1 MELRSKESGMGL
13 TRYKLGDLIE
23 LEDVRNEHGEY
34 TADDVRGV
42 NNLKELIKTKAN
54 LSGRDL
60 SKFQIVE
67 PGVFFF
73 NHRTSRNGSRISVTY
88 NYEGDDIIVTEDYV
102 LFRVRNEQ
110 VLSPIWLYLYFCRTE
125 FDRYAIANSWGSSTE
140 FFNWEDM
147 CDVEIDLPPI
157 EIQQR
162 YVDIY
167 NAMVANQKCYEDGL
181 EDLKLACDAEL
192 EHLMMQEEHRRIG
205 EFIELLDERNQDETL
220 GQQAV
225 RGITTEKQFIPTKAK
240 LDGVNLKS
248 YKIVYPGNL
257 AYVADTSRRGDKISI
272 AYNNDAARYLV
283 SSITTVF
290 GCREDLLPAYLM
302 LFFTRPEFDRYAR
315 FHSWGSAREVFSWE
329 DMQEVRIPIPDIE
342 IQESLADLFTAYN
355 QRREIN
361 ERMKAQ
367 MKDICPILI
376 KGSLEEASKS

>member
-1 MELRSKESGMGL
+1 MGL

-23 LEDVRNEHGEY
+23 PEDVRNEHGEY

-157 EIQQR
+157 EIQQK
-162 YVDIY
+162 YVDTY

-181 EDLKLACDAEL
+181 EDLKLACDAGL
-192 EHLMMQEEHRRIG
+192 ETLMSKMQLDPIG
-205 EFIELLDERNQDETL
+205 SHIQLVDERNNGSYTTDS
-220 GQQAV
+220 V
-225 RGITTEKQFIPTKAK
+225 RGISIEKIFIPTKAK
-240 LDGVNLKS
+240 MDGVSVNN
-248 YKIVYPGNL
+248 YKIVGPRDI
-257 AYVADTSRRGDKISI
+257 AYVPVTSRNGGKITI
-272 AYNNDAARYLV
+272 AQNTEDVPCLI
-283 SSITTVF
+283 SSAYISFRCNET
-290 GCREDLLPAYLM
+290 ELLPAYLM

>member
-1 MELRSKESGMGL
+1 MGL

-23 LEDVRNEHGEY
+23 QSDERNGKSQYSLES
-34 TADDVRGV
+34 VRGISIEKV
-42 NNLKELIKTKAN
+42 FIPTKAKMDGVS
-54 LSGRDL
+54 LIPYKLVRSGYF
-60 SKFQIVE
+60 SFV
-67 PGVFFF
+67 PV
-73 NHRTSRNGSRISVTY
+73 TSRNGNKITIALNSTDCIYINSSSYTVFKVARTDLLNPSY
-88 NYEGDDIIVTEDYV
+88 
-102 LFRVRNEQ
+102 LFMLFNR
-110 VLSPIWLYLYFCRTE
+110 PE
-125 FDRYAIANSWGSSTE
+125 FDRYSRFNSWGSARET
-140 FFNWEDM
+140 FTWEDM

-157 EIQQR
+157 EIQQK

-192 EHLMMQEEHRRIG
+192 ETLMAEMQLESIG
-205 EFIELLDERNQDETL
+205 SHIQLVDERNSGSYTTDS
-220 GQQAV
+220 V
-225 RGITTEKQFIPTKAK
+225 RGISIEKIFIPTKAK
-240 LDGVNLKS
+240 MDRVSVNN
-248 YKIVYPGNL
+248 YKIVEPRDI
-257 AYVADTSRRGDKISI
+257 AYVPVTSRNGGKITI
-272 AYNNDAARYLV
+272 AQNTENESCLI
-283 SSITTVF
+283 SSAYISF
-290 GCREDLLPAYLM
+290 RCNEAELLPEYLM